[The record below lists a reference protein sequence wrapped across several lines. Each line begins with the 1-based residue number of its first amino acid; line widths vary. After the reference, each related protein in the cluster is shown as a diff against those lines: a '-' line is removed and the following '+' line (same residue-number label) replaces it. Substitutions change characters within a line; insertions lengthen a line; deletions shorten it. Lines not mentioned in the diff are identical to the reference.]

1 MFKIVLFGQKQQG
14 ADWFVKAG
22 DVLASECVCVCV
34 CMRVY
39 LCIYACIHLISAGL
53 PVQSPQSDTA
63 DDGCAA
69 VICFIRLGV
78 SFTSS
83 TTAQPST

>member
-1 MFKIVLFGQKQQG
+1 M
-14 ADWFVKAG
+14 
-22 DVLASECVCVCV
+22 CV
-34 CMRVY
+34 Y
-39 LCIYACIHLISAGL
+39 ESLCICLHPFPAGF

-69 VICFIRLGV
+69 VICFICLGV
-78 SFTSS
+78 SLAFS